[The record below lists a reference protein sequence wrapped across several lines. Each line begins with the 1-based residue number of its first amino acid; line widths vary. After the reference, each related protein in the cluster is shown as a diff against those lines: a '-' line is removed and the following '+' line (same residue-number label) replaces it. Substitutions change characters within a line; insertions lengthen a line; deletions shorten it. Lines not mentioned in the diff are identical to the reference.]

1 MLKNS
6 LLILT
11 TLILINK
18 NYSQTQSNFYGSFE
32 SNGIYYQENEQENYA
47 NEFASNNYLNLKYLF
62 NSSWNFEAQIESYS
76 PMRLQGYSD
85 SFEKTHLSTLS
96 INYKKKGFGLT
107 FGSIYEQFGSG
118 LALRTWEDRQLGI
131 NNSIWGLRSTFENKN
146 INLKLIGGWQKKGSQ
161 ISIGKV
167 IGLDSEIT
175 VFNSSEIYQNLI
187 LGFSYVG
194 RFENLA
200 FPDIFP
206 PVGYEFDDLNFI
218 NGIYGPGYTYNSL
231 IFSNNLTTLS
241 FVICILHLINSF
253 LLIKILDQFSLKKE
267 LNEKFI
273 IYSISILF
281 HMILFNI

>member
-96 INYKKKGFGLT
+96 INYKKKRIWFN
-107 FGSIYEQFGSG
+107 F
-118 LALRTWEDRQLGI
+118 WI
-131 NNSIWGLRSTFENKN
+131 NI
-146 INLKLIGGWQKKGSQ
+146 
-161 ISIGKV
+161 
-167 IGLDSEIT
+167 
-175 VFNSSEIYQNLI
+175 
-187 LGFSYVG
+187 
-194 RFENLA
+194 
-200 FPDIFP
+200 
-206 PVGYEFDDLNFI
+206 
-218 NGIYGPGYTYNSL
+218 
-231 IFSNNLTTLS
+231 
-241 FVICILHLINSF
+241 
-253 LLIKILDQFSLKKE
+253 
-267 LNEKFI
+267 
-273 IYSISILF
+273 
-281 HMILFNI
+281 